1 MDFVQQLNLRPAD
14 RIVAPLFRTG
24 LTKHHAIFLGVND
37 YGQRLIA
44 ENDATDGVRIVTVE
58 QFFSEHPV
66 IDRVERFQGNY
77 IQRNQAVMT
86 AQNLVGT
93 HYDLFLYN
101 CEHYANEVQHGIVE
115 SNQVKNFWKAL
126 GIVAFVYVLVKN

>member
-14 RIVAPLFRTG
+14 RIVAPLFKTG
-24 LTKHHAIFLGVND
+24 LTKHHAIFLGTND

-44 ENDATDGVRIVTVE
+44 ENDAAEGVRIVTAE

-77 IQRNQAVMT
+77 IQRNRAVQT
-86 AQNLVGT
+86 AVSLVGT

-101 CEHYANEVQHGIVE
+101 CEHYANQVQHNQIE
-115 SNQVKNFWKAL
+115 SQQVKNFWAAL
-126 GIVAFVYVLVKN
+126 GIVTFLYVLVKN